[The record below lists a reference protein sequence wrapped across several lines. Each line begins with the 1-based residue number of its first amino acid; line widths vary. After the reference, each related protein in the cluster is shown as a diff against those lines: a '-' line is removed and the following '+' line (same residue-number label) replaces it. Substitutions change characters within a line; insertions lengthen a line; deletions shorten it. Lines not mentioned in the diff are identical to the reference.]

1 MSAVVLLVVR
11 LLMAAA
17 LYLFIGWVIYT
28 IWIDLNRK
36 DTNPEQVGVPA
47 VTLKFVDQ
55 QSEKIE
61 YYTRPIIVIGREP
74 TCDCIIYDKA
84 ISARQARLSF
94 HHNQWWIEDLDSTN
108 GTFINQ
114 DRVSQPT
121 VIISEDQITCGGTV
135 IMVQIG
141 TPS

>member
-1 MSAVVLLVVR
+1 MNPILLLIIR
-11 LLMAAA
+11 ILLASA
-17 LYLFIGWVIYT
+17 LYLFIGWVVYT

-47 VTLKFVDQ
+47 ITLKFIDQ

-61 YYTRPIIVIGREP
+61 FFTRPIITIGREP
-74 TCDCIIYDKA
+74 TCDCIIFDKA
-84 ISARQARLSF
+84 VSAKQARLSF

-114 DRVSQPT
+114 DKVTT
-121 VIISEDQITCGGTV
+121 VIMSDDRITCGGTV
-135 IMVQIG
+135 ITVLIG
-141 TPS
+141 NPT

>member
-1 MSAVVLLVVR
+1 VSAVVLLVVR

>member
-1 MSAVVLLVVR
+1 VSAVVLLVIR

-36 DTNPEQVGVPA
+36 DTNPEQVGVPS

>member
-1 MSAVVLLVVR
+1 MSAIILLIIR
-11 LLMAAA
+11 ILLATV

-36 DTNPEQVGVPA
+36 DSNLEQVGVPA
-47 VTLKFVDQ
+47 LTLKYIDQ

-61 YYTRPIIVIGREP
+61 FFTRPIVVIGREP
-74 TCDCIIYDKA
+74 TCDCIVYDKA
-84 ISARQARLSF
+84 VSARQARLSY

-114 DRVSQPT
+114 DRVTQPT
-121 VIISEDQITCGGTV
+121 VVISDDHVTCGST
-135 IMVQIG
+135 IIIIQIG
-141 TPS
+141 NPS

>member
-1 MSAVVLLVVR
+1 MTAVILLIIR
-11 LLMAAA
+11 ILMAAA

-36 DTNPEQVGVPA
+36 DINPEQVGVPA

-84 ISARQARLSF
+84 VSAKQARLSF
-94 HHNQWWIEDLDSTN
+94 HHNQWWLEDLESTN

-121 VIISEDQITCGGTV
+121 VIITDDQITCGSTIIV
-135 IMVQIG
+135 VQIG
-141 TPS
+141 NPT

>member
-1 MSAVVLLVVR
+1 MNPILLLIIR
-11 LLMAAA
+11 ILLASA
-17 LYLFIGWVIYT
+17 LYLFIGWVVYT

-47 VTLKFVDQ
+47 ITLKFIDQ

-61 YYTRPIIVIGREP
+61 FFTRPIITIGREP
-74 TCDCIIYDKA
+74 TCDCIIFDKA
-84 ISARQARLSF
+84 VSAKQARLSF

-114 DRVSQPT
+114 DKVTQPT
-121 VIISEDQITCGGTV
+121 VIMSDDRITCGGTV
-135 IMVQIG
+135 ITVLIG
-141 TPS
+141 NPT